1 MEVRLSSARAP
12 RVSAP
17 RAAPARALPGAR
29 PAPGRRAPPVPG
41 RRPRVCAAPAPP
53 ADAPAAAVAPPAAP
67 PAARRPRRRPEVLA
81 PAGGWPQLRAAVENG
96 ADAVYF
102 GAAAG
107 FNARARA
114 ENFAVSELPE
124 VMAYLHERGVL
135 GYLALNVLAFDAE
148 LPALAELGAAA
159 QRAGVD
165 AAIVQDLGGA
175 ALLRAAAP
183 GLPLH
188 GSTQMSVTSPEGAA
202 FAAGLGVTR
211 VVVGRELSVSEIAA
225 VVAKG
230 GGVEV
235 ETFVH
240 GALCISYSGQ
250 CFSSETW
257 GGRSANRGQCAQAC
271 RLPYGLLVDGELRAV
286 GDAAYLLS
294 PQVSSENVLETN
306 QPTNRPTNHSLIK
319 TLKT

>member
-1 MEVRLSSARAP
+1 MQLGSARAP
-12 RVSAP
+12 RDSAPRDSAP
-17 RAAPARALPGAR
+17 RAAPGRALPGAR
-29 PAPGRRAPPVPG
+29 PASGRRAPPIPG
-41 RRPRVCAAPAPP
+41 RRPRVCV
-53 ADAPAAAVAPPAAP
+53 APAAGAAAPPAAP
-67 PAARRPRRRPEVLA
+67 PAARRRPEVLA

-240 GALCISYSGQ
+240 GALCVSYSGQ
-250 CFSSETW
+250 CFSSEAW

-271 RLPYGLLVDGELRAV
+271 RLPYGLLVDGELRVV

-294 PQVSSENVLETN
+294 PQDLGEFSRVLKLPVGAENS
-306 QPTNRPTNHSLIK
+306 QPTNQSLTDNDPK
-319 TLKT
+319 